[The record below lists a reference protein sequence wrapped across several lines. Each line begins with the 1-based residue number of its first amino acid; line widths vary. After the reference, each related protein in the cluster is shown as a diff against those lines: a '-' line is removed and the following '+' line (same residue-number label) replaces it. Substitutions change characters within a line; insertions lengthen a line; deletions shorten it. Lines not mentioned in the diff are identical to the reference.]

1 MYPTACNFQ
10 ISKMQ
15 NQSFDEKFEPNQMKL
30 VFYWVVFVHLLSS
43 VVFRLSPSSILNL
56 THGVSYAEVPT
67 SSTYVLFLCSSCY
80 AQQFYINVLKS
91 MTYFL
96 WAELHYAELLSD
108 KCKPL

>member
-10 ISKMQ
+10 ISKML
-15 NQSFDEKFEPNQMKL
+15 NQSFDEKFEPNQTKL
-30 VFYWVVFVHLLSS
+30 VFYWVVFVRLLSS
-43 VVFRLSPSSILNL
+43 VFFRFSPSSILNL
-56 THGVSYAEVPT
+56 THGVSYTEVPT
-67 SSTYVLFLCSSCY
+67 SFTNVLFLCSSCY
-80 AQQFYINVLKS
+80 AQQFYINVLKT